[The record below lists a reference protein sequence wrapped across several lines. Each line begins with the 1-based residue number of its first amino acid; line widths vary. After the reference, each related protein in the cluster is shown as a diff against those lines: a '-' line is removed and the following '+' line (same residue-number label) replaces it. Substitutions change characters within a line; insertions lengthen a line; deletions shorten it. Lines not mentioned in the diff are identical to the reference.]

1 MKKVTKKMLSV
12 MLAFA
17 LAITATG
24 EWGLKLSAAETKN
37 VEELTNIENMEEN
50 VTYAQMYLD
59 ENYIGPIPD
68 MTNLKN
74 IVVSED
80 NPKYKVV
87 EGALVSK
94 DGKKLY
100 GYPKQKELSEFTVPD
115 TIESIWNGAFAG
127 TKLSKITFTD
137 NIKEIKEGAFA
148 LTEIQDVVIPKNVT
162 KINDGTFSGCKK
174 LKTVNLNNVT
184 VIGDNAFKSCELL
197 EKIDLSKIKK
207 IGEYGFSG
215 TGIKLVNLKAGM
227 KLGKMAFDTN
237 VKLNYNKTFTS
248 IKPYL
253 LSYKRWNKI
262 TGAKGYQVTIKVI
275 DENAPKNKVYIKS
288 TLKGNKLSKKL
299 QKKVLK
305 VNAKINGSE
314 IINFQVKIR
323 GYKLKKNKKVYTKWS
338 TYRSKYAVVD

>member
-1 MKKVTKKMLSV
+1 M
-12 MLAFA
+12 
-17 LAITATG
+17 
-24 EWGLKLSAAETKN
+24 
-37 VEELTNIENMEEN
+37 
-50 VTYAQMYLD
+50 
-59 ENYIGPIPD
+59 
-68 MTNLKN
+68 
-74 IVVSED
+74 
-80 NPKYKVV
+80 
-87 EGALVSK
+87 
-94 DGKKLY
+94 
-100 GYPKQKELSEFTVPD
+100 
-115 TIESIWNGAFAG
+115 
-127 TKLSKITFTD
+127 
-137 NIKEIKEGAFA
+137 
-148 LTEIQDVVIPKNVT
+148 T

-215 TGIKLVNLKAGM
+215 TGIKSVNLKAGM